1 MTNWNRFMQA
11 SALHWFVLFFS
22 DFCILWCTIDA
33 TQAPKALLFIKL
45 QKYKDVSRPHYLR
58 ATLNASRHADF
69 LRKKK
74 SSHLSILYIITWFAG
89 IQGSSS
95 ALHSFVMVCCK
106 VAVLKTPHRNTDF
119 YKVIKNTVALVLFS
133 AGVSW
138 IKFCSDDTRTK
149 TGTRWKQHQPN
160 GCCLQR

>member
-106 VAVLKTPHRNTDF
+106 VAVLKPPPQKHRFLQSNQKHRCACSLFSRCLLDKVLLRWHTYQDR
-119 YKVIKNTVALVLFS
+119 YKV
-133 AGVSW
+133 
-138 IKFCSDDTRTK
+138 K
-149 TGTRWKQHQPN
+149 TTPA
-160 GCCLQR
+160 